1 MHAPRRVVGERDVGR
16 RITTHDLTHMKAILE
31 LAS

>member
-16 RITTHDLTHMKAILE
+16 RFTTHAVLHMKAILE